1 MAAKKKRLMSVRWLN
16 SKSNLRETLGVEI
29 KIEFFDEDEDDGS
42 DGVFADG
49 CRWTVF
55 FDHSPIAAYR
65 RRSDAEAHVRKIKA
79 AMCWDA
85 SKRDEPKR
93 PTRRGA

>member
-16 SKSNLRETLGVEI
+16 SKSSLRETLGVEI
-29 KIEFFDEDEDDGS
+29 GIEFFGEDEDDES
-42 DGVFADG
+42 VFADG
-49 CRWTVF
+49 CRWVVYF
-55 FDHSPIAAYR
+55 NHSPIAAYR

-85 SKRDEPKR
+85 SKRDETER